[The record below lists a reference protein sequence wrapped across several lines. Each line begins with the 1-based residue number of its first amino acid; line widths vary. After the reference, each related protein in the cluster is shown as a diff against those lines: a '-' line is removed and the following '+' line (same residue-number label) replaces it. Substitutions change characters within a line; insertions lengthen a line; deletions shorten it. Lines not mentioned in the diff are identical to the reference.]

1 MLCEHSEGRARQ
13 RRRTWQLARTC
24 WGSQGA
30 AGKPVQRERGE
41 GRALDDW
48 EEEGRGG
55 GGLDYLAGPTR
66 PRHVHVS
73 LFMFSCGPAQLRCNY
88 VVYYTTYSSVSRVFP
103 PKHWDVSS
111 QGCCAPRG
119 VHVLSRW

>member
-13 RRRTWQLARTC
+13 RRRTWQLARTW

-30 AGKPVQRERGE
+30 AGRPVQRERGE

-55 GGLDYLAGPTR
+55 GRLDYLAGPTR

-88 VVYYTTYSSVSRVFP
+88 VVYYSVVLSRVP
-103 PKHWDVSS
+103 CVPSPKHRDVSS
-111 QGCCAPRG
+111 RGCAPRG